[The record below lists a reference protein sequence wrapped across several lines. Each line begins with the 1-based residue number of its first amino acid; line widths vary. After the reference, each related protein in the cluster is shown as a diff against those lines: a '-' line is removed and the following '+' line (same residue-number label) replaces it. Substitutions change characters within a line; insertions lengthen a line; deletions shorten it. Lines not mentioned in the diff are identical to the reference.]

1 MAIPKWRQNANAL
14 AIAVIEQME
23 HTGYDPVDVSIAARQ
38 ERSVR
43 QAAGLPGI
51 CHTDV
56 MNSIIYGA
64 TDEFTRGGGTDN
76 FFSSAENVDENWNP
90 DRIKKELAKRG
101 GVTKRVL
108 RNYCKPDKKRQYA
121 ELDIGRAEMIP
132 AQDGGVVYM
141 FPVSRMKV
149 LTVKDYLMPR

>member
-1 MAIPKWRQNANAL
+1 
-14 AIAVIEQME
+14 ME
-23 HTGYDPVDVSIAARQ
+23 HTGYDPVDVSIAALQ
-38 ERSVR
+38 KRSVR

-51 CHTDV
+51 CHTYV

-76 FFSSAENVDENWNP
+76 FFSSAENADGNWNP

-101 GVTKRVL
+101 GDTEMVL
-108 RNYCKPDKKRQYA
+108 GNYCEPDKNRKYA
-121 ELDIGRAEMIP
+121 ELYIGRAKMIP

-149 LTVKDYLMPR
+149 PTVKDYLMPR